1 MNVSCVM
8 FDLDGVLVDAC
19 DWHYDALN
27 RALQD
32 ICSFEISRH
41 DHETKYNGLPTN
53 IKLKMLGTDESLAN
67 KICDLKQKYTMDCI
81 QENATV
87 MQEKILLHQYLKNQ
101 GIKIACVTNSI
112 RMTAT
117 EMLARTGQLKYMD
130 LLVSN
135 EDVKHNK
142 PSPDCYEYAM
152 SVLRVDPASCVCVE
166 DSPKG
171 IQAAKTSSAAY
182 VWEVKDTYDVTVNN
196 YRRFVNEDS
205 YTNGRRGQ

>member
-1 MNVSCVM
+1 MTINCVM

-19 DWHYDALN
+19 DWHYHALN
-27 RALQD
+27 RALLD
-32 ICSFEISRH
+32 VCSFEISRH

-53 IKLKMLGTDESLAN
+53 VKLKMLGIDDSLSTEIN
-67 KICDLKQKYTMDCI
+67 NLKQHYTMDCI
-81 QENATV
+81 RQNANI
-87 MQEKILLHQYLKNQ
+87 MHEKILLHQYLKNQ
-101 GIKIACVTNSI
+101 GVKIACVTNSI

-117 EMLARTGQLKYMD
+117 EMLFRTGQMEYID

-135 EDVKHNK
+135 EDVKNNK

-152 SVLRVDPASCVCVE
+152 SVLGVDPLCCVCVE

-171 IQAAKTSSAAY
+171 LQAAKASSAAH
-182 VWEVKDTYDVTVNN
+182 VWEVRDTYDVTVYN

-205 YTNGRRGQ
+205 HTNGR